1 MTAIDTSL
9 DHQVTSAHRR
19 RWASGELVVDLLLPE
34 PMGCAPCLD
43 AIEEIDEAAALLA
56 PELAARG
63 TSLRVRVTTR
73 TDPATA
79 GAPGAWPLLELRVN
93 GVAIESDGTHVC
105 GDEAATHCG
114 TYEWDGAT
122 YAAPPAELLTGVIHD
137 HLDSDTRPEPSRA

>member
-9 DHQVTSAHRR
+9 DHQVRSAHRQR
-19 RWASGELVVDLLLPE
+19 GASGDLVVDLLLSK
-34 PMGCAPCLD
+34 PMSCAPCLD

-73 TDPATA
+73 TDPAIV
-79 GAPGAWPLLELRVN
+79 GAPDAWTPLELRVN

-114 TYEWDGAT
+114 TYAWDGAM

-137 HLDSDTRPEPSRA
+137 HLDDRTTAEP